1 MNLIY
6 DIMDGEPR
14 LCRIIIGID
23 IVDANNRA
31 AILEEPSRKAKSY
44 KACRAGD

>member
-1 MNLIY
+1 MT
-6 DIMDGEPR
+6 GEIR
-14 LCRIIIGID
+14 TASRASLSAVD

-31 AILEEPSRKAKSY
+31 AILKEPAREAKSD